1 MITTLLLDADG
12 VVQLNTGLYGRIDAL
27 LQGKATFWDA
37 SPVEQRGMTG
47 TVDVQRELQDF
58 LDERG
63 IDLRS
68 EVLLDAWCYTE
79 PDPEAFALVD
89 AVRAHG
95 TPVYLA
101 TNQQPVR
108 GRWIR
113 ETLGYERHVDGL
125 FVSHEMGLAKPD
137 PRFFL
142 AILSM
147 IGREPGATLFID
159 DHEANVEG
167 ARNAGLHAE
176 WHDRTTGAGDLAR
189 ILDAYGVRH

>member
-27 LQGKATFWDA
+27 LQGKATFRDA

-47 TVDVQRELQDF
+47 KADVRRELQDF

-95 TPVYLA
+95 TRVYLA

-113 ETLGYERHVDGL
+113 ETLGYERHVDGF
-125 FVSHEMGLAKPD
+125 FVSHEMGIAKPD
-137 PRFFL
+137 PAFFH
-142 AILSM
+142 AILAAV
-147 IGREPGATLFID
+147 GAEPASTLFID
-159 DHEANVEG
+159 DHEVNVEG
-167 ARNAGLHAE
+167 ARTAGLHAE
-176 WHDRTTGAGDLAR
+176 WHDSTTGAADLAR